1 MARRGAGSNGAKAP
15 ISAAKSAAWS
25 GAVLIGR
32 SAGEPLLLV
41 GGALLDVARR
51 AREVAVEPGEG
62 TAGIRLLPELAQG
75 HAELEQVVG
84 SLPALGIFLIALGE
98 DRGGV
103 VVVLPHVIGLA
114 QPVLGVAGERI
125 IRGALH
131 EGAQRLPGP
140 RGIGLA
146 QQAEGVVVLLLRRP
160 ARRRGGSSR
169 PRRRRRGGLVAA
181 DSAEHAR
188 LARPPCPGGAPALPR
203 RRTAGARI

>member
-25 GAVLIGR
+25 GAVVIGG

-41 GGALLDVARR
+41 GGALLDVAQR
-51 AREVAVEPGEG
+51 ARGVAVEPREG
-62 TAGIRLLPELAQG
+62 TAGIRLLPELAPGQ
-75 HAELEQVVG
+75 AEPEPG
-84 SLPALGIFLIALGE
+84 GGGRSPPGIFLIALGE
-98 DRGGV
+98 DSGGV

-125 IRGALH
+125 IRVALH
-131 EGAQRLPGP
+131 EGAQRLLG
-140 RGIGLA
+140 RRVIGLA

-169 PRRRRRGGLVAA
+169 PRRRRPGPLSPPP
-181 DSAEHAR
+181 SAQPPPPPPPP
-188 LARPPCPGGAPALPR
+188 RPA
-203 RRTAGARI
+203 

>member
-1 MARRGAGSNGAKAP
+1 MPRGDGRAGPCAASAAASGGSPGSTVSAATRPPCSCAQACASRVNAMLWAPPDTATGRRGAGSNGAKAP

-84 SLPALGIFLIALGE
+84 SLPALWIFLIALGE

-103 VVVLPHVIGLA
+103 VVVLPRVLGLA
-114 QPVLGVAGERI
+114 PPVLGGTGERI
-125 IRGALH
+125 VGGALD
-131 EGAQRLPGP
+131 EGAQ
-140 RGIGLA
+140 
-146 QQAEGVVVLLLRRP
+146 VLLG
-160 ARRRGGSSR
+160 RRG
-169 PRRRRRGGLVAA
+169 
-181 DSAEHAR
+181 
-188 LARPPCPGGAPALPR
+188 
-203 RRTAGARI
+203 